1 MTSPSSFPSS
11 RLVRIMNSPHRA
23 VACFG
28 LTLCS
33 ACGAG
38 PYSVP
43 TSTSDAQIHEMRTD
57 SLIFRAATYIR
68 DEPRDIV
75 QTEITVINSSQR
87 LVTLLVPG
95 GCPVILQL
103 LTSAPPGGREVWDSR
118 KARSS
123 MGCALSLL
131 VTPIEPGESRVFIR
145 QVGKAEILGDSLPAG
160 RYFVRS
166 QLDLDP
172 VPITLY
178 AGELTLSR

>member
-1 MTSPSSFPSS
+1 
-11 RLVRIMNSPHRA
+11 MNSPHRV

-28 LTLCS
+28 LALYS
-33 ACGAG
+33 ACGTG
-38 PYSVP
+38 PYFVP
-43 TSTSDAQIHEMRTD
+43 TPTSDAQSGEMRTD
-57 SLIFRAATYIR
+57 SLIFRAATHIR

-75 QTEITVINSSQR
+75 QTEITVINSSQH

-95 GCPVILQL
+95 GCPVIFQL
-103 LTSAPPGGREVWDSR
+103 LTSPPPGGREVWDSR
-118 KARSS
+118 KTRSS

-131 VTPIEPGESRVFIR
+131 VTRISRGESRVFVR
-145 QVGKAEILGDSLPAG
+145 QVEKAEILGDSLPPG